1 MEKKSSCN
9 RLHITCHNFY
19 KAQKPSKVYLK
30 IPTYLVKTFLKQ
42 GKKNKK
48 MIYIKKRTLAAL
60 RERKEQAVTGTAT
73 SGLRLGGGVIR
84 TDFIQ
89 SLKRKRKKNTA

>member
-1 MEKKSSCN
+1 MPQFLQSTKTIKSIFKDTYIFSKEFFKTREKN
-9 RLHITCHNFY
+9 
-19 KAQKPSKVYLK
+19 Q
-30 IPTYLVKTFLKQ
+30 
-42 GKKNKK
+42 K
-48 MIYIKKRTLAAL
+48 MIYIKKRTMAAL